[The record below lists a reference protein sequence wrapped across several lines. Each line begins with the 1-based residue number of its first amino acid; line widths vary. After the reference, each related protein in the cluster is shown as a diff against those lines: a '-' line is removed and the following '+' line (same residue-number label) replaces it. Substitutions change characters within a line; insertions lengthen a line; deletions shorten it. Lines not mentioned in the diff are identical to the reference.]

1 MSGEPRSALETESV
15 AAAQLRVRPYAAAD
29 FITLHALDHEC
40 FPPGIAYE
48 REELRYFIGAANSM
62 TFVAESAASD
72 PMAHPQ
78 IVGFVTVQLYRGRPS
93 YQARIITIDV
103 SPTLRQQGIGAALM
117 LAAEDHLHSE
127 SVMRVRLEVSV
138 ENAAAQKFY
147 RRFGYAV
154 VGKIPRYYLGSI
166 DALSMQKDLSA
177 DTAPTAH

>member
-1 MSGEPRSALETESV
+1 MTEN
-15 AAAQLRVRPYAAAD
+15 AAPATAQLRIRPYAAAD
-29 FITLHALDHEC
+29 FVTLHALDHEC

-62 TFVAESAASD
+62 TFVAESA
-72 PMAHPQ
+72 MAEAMAAPQ
-78 IVGFVTVQLYRGRPS
+78 VVGFITVQLYRGRPS

-117 LAAEDHLHSE
+117 QAAEDHLRNE

-138 ENAAAQKFY
+138 ENAAAQRFY
-147 RRFGYAV
+147 RRFGYAL

-166 DALSMQKDLSA
+166 DALSLQKDLSA
-177 DTAPTAH
+177 DRAPAAH